1 MSRRAIATAFA
12 AAALFFGALEPL
24 HAENLMAGSWTI
36 IRAEPAP
43 WADGK
48 DYQADRQDVPLFIGK
63 KVVFTEQRIDGP
75 NLLGCEHPNYRMVD
89 FDPPGLFQGTLQEFE
104 ERGGE
109 KAETVATRI
118 GFAAR
123 PIKTLMTDCM
133 HSIDYHM
140 SDANHAAF
148 MLNNMIYWLKRDG
161 TP

>member
-1 MSRRAIATAFA
+1 MIRRPIATAFA
-12 AAALFFGALEPL
+12 TAALLLGAVAPA
-24 HAENLMAGSWTI
+24 HAENLMAGSWRI
-36 IRAEPAP
+36 VKAEPAP
-43 WADGK
+43 WADDK
-48 DYQADRQDVPLFIGK
+48 DDRADRQDVPLYVGK

-109 KAETVATRI
+109 KAETVATGI
-118 GFAAR
+118 GFSTR
-123 PIKTLMTDCM
+123 PIKTLVTDCM

-148 MLNNMIYWLKRDG
+148 MLNNVIYWLTRDG
-161 TP
+161 M